1 MIDAFIQT
9 PTLRLA
15 TLATGL
21 LALSISGCGG
31 SPDIVEHESVET
43 VESAINGGWTTLT
56 LLNGWQAAGSPY
68 ATPAVGKVNGVV
80 VFRGALKATS
90 PTSNI
95 AFSLPAAFAPADHNG
110 FPDAAT
116 VRVKIVLSGG
126 AGGSLTYDPFS
137 HTVAINQDGLSPSAI
152 GSAAKTFTSLDGA
165 SFDVNV
171 GSEVSAPSWDGY
183 YTWRPNDGNFEGY
196 VKNVDGFVRFQGLL
210 RKTTDGDFNNFIF
223 TIPSQYRPGNTV
235 WVYANIGH
243 PGQPNGWSLVTIYP
257 SGDVW
262 VDGTA
267 GATWPSG
274 VHLDG
279 VSFSKTLS
287 GNVALPLS
295 NGWAPYSPRQVKVG
309 NFGGVI
315 RFQGAISGGTST
327 TIGTLPSNLRPSK
340 TVRLPTIASGTT
352 ARITITSSGVMTVDN
367 PGGLSVASLFLS
379 LDGVSFGI

>member
-1 MIDAFIQT
+1 MIHTFNQT
-9 PTLRLA
+9 PTPRLLP
-15 TLATGL
+15 LATGL
-21 LALSISGCGG
+21 LVLSLTGCGG
-31 SPDIVEHESVET
+31 LPDGAEQDDVGT
-43 VESAINGGWTTLT
+43 LQSAINGGWTTLT
-56 LLNGWQAAGSPY
+56 LINGWQAAGSSY
-68 ATPAVGKVNGVV
+68 HVPAVGKVNGVV
-80 VFRGALKATS
+80 VFRGALKATN
-90 PTSNI
+90 PTSNV

-110 FPDAAT
+110 FADSAT

-137 HTVAINQDGLSPSAI
+137 HTVSIGQDGLPPSAI
-152 GSAAKTFTSLDGA
+152 GSAAQTLTSLDGA

-171 GSEVSAPSWDGY
+171 GSAVSAPGWDGY
-183 YTWRPNDGNFEGY
+183 YTWRPNDGNFQGY

-210 RKTTDGDFNNFIF
+210 HKTTDGDFNNFIF
-223 TIPSQYRPGNTV
+223 TIPSQFRPGNTI

-243 PGQPNGWSLVTIYP
+243 PSNPNGWSLVTIYP

-279 VSFSKTLS
+279 VSYSRTLT
-287 GNVALPLS
+287 GTVALPLS
-295 NGWAPYSPRQVKVG
+295 NGWVPYSARQVRVG
-309 NFGGVI
+309 NFGGVV
-315 RFQGAISGGTST
+315 RLQGAISGGTST
-327 TIGTLPSNLRPSK
+327 TIGTLPSTLRPTK

-352 ARITITSSGVMTVDN
+352 ARITIDPSGAMTVDN
-367 PGGLSVASLFLS
+367 PGGLSVSTLFLS